1 MDRVRYM
8 VEFPNRLKKIVDQE
22 YPTFSDAE
30 FVRRRA
36 AFERKM
42 AARDVGHALVRGFLR
57 IGPAISYFT
66 GWPTTHDAVILLTQG
81 EEPVLFVNHYNHF
94 PMAQMMARMT
104 DVRWGGVSA
113 VNSALKEL
121 QKRGGGRLGVVGN
134 FTVSQH
140 EKISAASDTL
150 VDMGGDYTSLRLIK
164 SEEEHDWMEIGTILS
179 DVGIGAIPKG
189 LRVGM
194 TEYELGDVV
203 ERSYMPHG
211 AVNQTHYFMINNME
225 QGGYCVPRQFS
236 SNRKI
241 QKGDMLATELSAQ
254 FWGYSG
260 QILRTVTIG
269 ADPTPLYNDLHD
281 VAMAAFD
288 AIVGVLKPG
297 TRPEEIIEAA
307 TVIEDA
313 GFTIWDDLVHGFG
326 GGYLPPVLGSKSRDI
341 FPAPDMVLEE
351 GMYLVVQPNVI
362 TPDNKAGVQTGEMM
376 RITAIGAEPV
386 HNYPRGMKRVDP

>member
-1 MDRVRYM
+1 MIEFSKHLQYI
-8 VEFPNRLKKIVDQE
+8 VEQE
-22 YPTFSDAE
+22 YPMFSDDE
-30 FVRRRA
+30 FKRRRA
-36 AFERKM
+36 AFEEKM
-42 AARDVGHALVRGFLR
+42 AARDVSHALIRGFLR

-66 GWPTTHDAVILLTQG
+66 GWPTTHDAVILMTPG
-81 EEPVLFVNHYNHF
+81 EEAVLFVNHYNHF
-94 PMAQMMARMT
+94 PMAQMMARMA

-113 VNSALKEL
+113 VNNALEEF
-121 QKRGGGRLGVVGN
+121 QNRGGGRLGVVGN

-140 EKISAASDTL
+140 EKISATTDAL

-179 DVGIGAIPKG
+179 DAGIGAIPKG
-189 LRVGM
+189 LRIGM
-194 TEYELGDVV
+194 SEYELGDIV
-203 ERSYMPHG
+203 ERSYMPYG

-241 QKGDMLATELSAQ
+241 HKGDILATELSAN

-260 QILRTVTIG
+260 QILRTITIG
-269 ADPTPLYNDLHD
+269 ADPTPLYKDLHD

-288 AIVGVLKPG
+288 AIVAVLKPG

-313 GFTIWDDLVHGFG
+313 GFTVWDDLVHGFG

-376 RITAIGAEPV
+376 RITATGTEPV
-386 HNYPRGMKRVDP
+386 HNYPRGMERVDP

>member
-1 MDRVRYM
+1 M
-8 VEFPNRLKKIVDQE
+8 
-22 YPTFSDAE
+22 FSDSE
-30 FVRRRA
+30 FLRRRA
-36 AFERKM
+36 AFEEKM
-42 AARDVGHALVRGFLR
+42 AARDVSHALIRGFLR

-66 GWPTTHDAVILLTQG
+66 GWPTTHDAVILMTPG

-94 PMAQMMARMT
+94 PMAQIMARMA

-113 VNSALKEL
+113 VNSALEEL

-140 EKISAASDTL
+140 EKISAATDAL

-189 LRVGM
+189 LRIGM

-236 SNRKI
+236 SNRII

-269 ADPTPLYNDLHD
+269 TDPTPLYKDLHD

-288 AIVGVLKPG
+288 AIVSVLKPG
-297 TRPEEIIEAA
+297 TRPVEIIEAA

-341 FPAPDMVLEE
+341 FPAPDMALEE

-376 RITAIGAEPV
+376 RITATGAEPV
-386 HNYPRGMKRVDP
+386 HTYPRGMERVDP

>member
-1 MDRVRYM
+1 M
-8 VEFPNRLKKIVDQE
+8 
-22 YPTFSDAE
+22 FSDAE
-30 FVRRRA
+30 FLRRRA
-36 AFERKM
+36 AFEAKI
-42 AARDVGHALVRGFLR
+42 AARDVSHALIRGFLR

-66 GWPTTHDAVILLTQG
+66 GWPTTHDAVILMTPG

-94 PMAQMMARMT
+94 PMAQMMARMS

-113 VNSALKEL
+113 VNSALEEL
-121 QKRGGGRLGVVGN
+121 QKRGGGKLGVVGN

-140 EKISAASDTL
+140 EKVSAAADAL

-189 LRVGM
+189 LRIGM

-225 QGGYCVPRQFS
+225 QSGYCVPRQFS

-269 ADPTPLYNDLHD
+269 TDPTPLYKDLHD

-288 AIVGVLKPG
+288 AIVSVLKPG
-297 TRPEEIIEAA
+297 TRPAEIIEAA

-341 FPAPDMVLEE
+341 FPAPDMALEE

-376 RITAIGAEPV
+376 RITATGAEPV
-386 HNYPRGMKRVDP
+386 HTYPRGMERVDP